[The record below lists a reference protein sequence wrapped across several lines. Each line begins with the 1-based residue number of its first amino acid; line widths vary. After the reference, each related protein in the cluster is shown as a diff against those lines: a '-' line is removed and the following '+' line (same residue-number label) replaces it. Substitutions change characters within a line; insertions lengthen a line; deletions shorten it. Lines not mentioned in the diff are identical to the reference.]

1 MAKLQDELT
10 MYQDP
15 AAYKQR
21 KLEDEAAQEA
31 GEIARLKDPE
41 GRRRHYEQADS

>member
-1 MAKLQDELT
+1 MGNQLRLGKRYDDPVMAKLAAELL

-21 KLEDEAAQEA
+21 KLEDEAA
-31 GEIARLKDPE
+31 
-41 GRRRHYEQADS
+41 